1 MESTNS
7 FEVLTFK
14 KKVLN
19 EKIVIKLSSSGNAL
33 SLSTELRNKK
43 YRQTLSKEELE
54 SFYIFFKQFSTF
66 EQMLKAMTKILET
79 TNDIEINDNGIN
91 IKFKNIIDEDI
102 IITIPEDLIDINY
115 IYLKLKSLEIE
126 NFNLLIKSYASK
138 MFEETIQAS
147 KMVKEREK
155 IHSKKNKI

>member
-115 IYLKLKSLEIE
+115 IYLKLKNLEIE